1 MRIFRSYSR
10 LVVSASLLLGTSRSS
25 AYVVG
30 TLSSRKGGIISSL
43 GIAESNVQDS
53 VPYDA
58 PAKLAYEAA
67 GSPGAYATFK
77 TKYENDAVKDVIA
90 KRTQHRLPPS
100 DGGASDV
107 DDDES
112 GDSEYEVEDTTTAVT
127 STTNPVI
134 DNLQRKLNIRQKAYE
149 NYLISQNIAFKLKP
163 IYERNGK
170 LDIYKP
176 QFIYDQETELLLKEI
191 WNAEQEIKLLQAN
204 TMDTDIESLRQRAQ
218 KEQEQIRQLAKK
230 EQNIHSLTKEKNDTI
245 SRLQSYQ
252 RQSYQHLME
261 KKQEIDSIN
270 KEINNLASKLHD
282 KQSKLKRKQ
291 TNVFSLQS
299 KVRQIESDIESL
311 LSQLQDKRK
320 ELVTKE
326 ATITSLKSTLQE
338 KEVILLKLQ
347 EERTSL
353 RLLSRQVWKIL
364 KGRFQKRV
372 PLPRRF
378 TSFVRRK
385 KAVGGERVTEQ
396 YQDEKIIVGSRK
408 RIS

>member
-1 MRIFRSYSR
+1 MKIFRSYSIR
-10 LVVSASLLLGTSRSS
+10 LIVSLSFLGTLS
-25 AYVVG
+25 AYGVG
-30 TLSSRKGGIISSL
+30 PLSSRKGGIISSL
-43 GIAESNVQDS
+43 FAGIAETNGQDS

-77 TKYENDAVKDVIA
+77 TKYERDAVKDVIA
-90 KRTQHRLPPS
+90 KRTHRLSPS
-100 DGGASDV
+100 DDGASDAE
-107 DDDES
+107 DGEN
-112 GDSEYEVEDTTTAVT
+112 EEDTTTTLTT
-127 STTNPVI
+127 SATPVI
-134 DNLQRKLNIRQKAYE
+134 GNLQRKLNTRQKAYE
-149 NYLISQNIAFKLKP
+149 NYLIAQNIALKLEP

-191 WNAEQEIKLLQAN
+191 WNAEQEIKLIQAN
-204 TMDTDIESLRQRAQ
+204 TMDTDIESLRQKAQ

-230 EQNIHSLTKEKNDTI
+230 EQDIDSLTKEKNDLI

-252 RQSYQHLME
+252 KQSYQHLME

-282 KQSKLKRKQ
+282 KQSKLERKQ
-291 TNVFSLQS
+291 TNVLSLQS

-311 LSQLQDKRK
+311 VSQLQDKRK
-320 ELVTKE
+320 ELVAKE

-338 KEVILLKLQ
+338 KEAILIKLQ

-364 KGRFQKRV
+364 KGRFQKRI

-378 TSFVRRK
+378 TSIVRRRK
-385 KAVGGERVTEQ
+385 LVDGEVNEQ
-396 YQDEKIIVGSRK
+396 YQDEKIVVGTRK

>member
-1 MRIFRSYSR
+1 MKIFRYYCSR
-10 LVVSASLLLGTSRSS
+10 LIVLLSFLDTSS
-25 AYVVG
+25 AYGVG
-30 TLSSRKGGIISSL
+30 TLPSRKGRIISSL
-43 GIAESNVQDS
+43 LAGIAETNVQDS

-77 TKYENDAVKDVIA
+77 TKYEKDAVKDVIA
-90 KRTQHRLPPS
+90 KRTHCLSPS
-100 DGGASDV
+100 DDGTSDAEDDENEV
-107 DDDES
+107 DDM
-112 GDSEYEVEDTTTAVT
+112 TTTT
-127 STTNPVI
+127 TTLTSSTTPVVE
-134 DNLQRKLNIRQKAYE
+134 NLQRKLNTRQKAYE
-149 NYLISQNIAFKLKP
+149 NYLIAQNIALKLKP

-170 LDIYKP
+170 LDTYKP
-176 QFIYDQETELLLKEI
+176 QFIYDQETELRLKEI
-191 WNAEQEIKLLQAN
+191 WNAELEIKLMQAN
-204 TMDTDIESLRQRAQ
+204 TMDTDIKSLRQKAQ

-230 EQNIHSLTKEKNDTI
+230 EQDIDSLTKEKNVII

-252 RQSYQHLME
+252 KQSYQHLME

-282 KQSKLKRKQ
+282 KQSKLELKQ

-311 LSQLQDKRK
+311 VSQLQDKRE

-338 KEVILLKLQ
+338 KEAILIKLQ

-364 KGRFQKRV
+364 KGRFQKRM

-385 KAVGGERVTEQ
+385 RVVDGEVNEQ
-396 YQDEKIIVGSRK
+396 YQDEKIVVGTRK